1 MKTLSPA
8 TAQPHAAPAMTVN
21 VEGVAELYAAAC
33 AFEPDAAAIAGKGDL
48 ERLSF
53 MTTAGSLRRLT
64 EALAKVRDA
73 S

>member
-1 MKTLSPA
+1 MKTVSHSTP
-8 TAQPHAAPAMTVN
+8 PVDPPAMTVN
-21 VEGVAELYAAAC
+21 IDGVAELYAAAC

-53 MTTAGSLRRLT
+53 VTTAGNLRRLMT
-64 EALAKVRDA
+64 ALAMVRGA